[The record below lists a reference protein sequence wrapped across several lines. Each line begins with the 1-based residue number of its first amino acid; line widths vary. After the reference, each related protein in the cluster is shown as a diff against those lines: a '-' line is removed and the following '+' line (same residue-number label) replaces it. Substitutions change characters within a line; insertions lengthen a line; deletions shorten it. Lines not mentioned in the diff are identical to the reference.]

1 MAGMNTG
8 LVNGGMPAGVN
19 PGLAQMQGMAGMN
32 PMAAMQMQGMM
43 AGNMGMSPAQFQ
55 AMQAMQAGMMQQQQ
69 QQQQAQTPQPAPQP
83 VYTPKPAADQ
93 NKPKRKRPTD
103 KTLSRKIEAYVPE
116 SKLFN
121 QMQEYERRLDAT
133 ITRKALDI
141 QDSLSKPPKKV
152 NRTMRVFLSNLASNQ
167 PWDTTEP
174 TGDKPPNTRKQ
185 TENQPKFSSF
195 FKSIVIEIERDTE
208 LFAQGNIIQWQ
219 NASSAPEM
227 DGFEVKRRG
236 DSDVN
241 LKVMLHLDHQPER
254 HRLSPP
260 LAKLLD
266 VHTDTLPNV
275 IMAVWQYIKSHRL
288 QDNED
293 RKIINCDFNLQAVF
307 GIPKIMFPS
316 IPDLLSRHL
325 FPADPVILN
334 YTVRVDKEYH
344 SHTAAFDIQV
354 PVPDPIREKFQQVN
368 LGNIPLQREIAT
380 LDEKI
385 AAIIQT
391 INLSKLKRDF
401 MISFTK
407 DPVNFI
413 NKWVASQSRDL
424 EVVLGD
430 TTINVEDARN
440 SEFFENEQF
449 KEALFHYLRQKEVQ
463 LATGYTLFERISSEE
478 IGQNLEDVQ
487 KSITDYS
494 RFQKIIK
501 LKSFAPFRSAAH
513 ALENAMDVSE
523 GIMSAHLKAFLELNL
538 AKAGKKQKVI
548 LGVGEATLGG
558 AIKEGL
564 GYDCQVNDVFR
575 ELIRG
580 VKMHADKLLSQL
592 KEGDLSRAQLGLGHA
607 YSRSKVKFNV
617 NRVDNMITQSIAL
630 LDQLD
635 KDVNTFSMRVREWYG
650 WHFPELVKIITDNAK
665 YAQLVKFIKNKSDL
679 SPEHLEGLEAITSDP
694 VQAKQI
700 LDAAR
705 ASMGT
710 NISEI
715 DMSNVLSFADRV
727 ISLTEYRKSL
737 YGYLCNKMHA
747 VAPNLSALIGEVI
760 GARLIS
766 HAGSLTNL
774 AKAPA
779 STVQI
784 LGAEKALF
792 RALKTRG
799 NTPKYGLIY
808 HSTFI
813 GRAGQKNKGRISRVL
828 ANKVSIAARIDCFID
843 NPTSKFGEVL
853 REQVEERLK
862 FYEEGVT
869 PRKNAEVMSQA
880 MKEIGM
886 MDVDEDEEPVGKF
899 LLMLETP
906 KKRKADEAEKK
917 SKKEK
922 KEKPAEESEKKSK
935 KEKKE
940 KKDKDSEKK
949 KKKSKSE

>member
-1 MAGMNTG
+1 MEQAKEKLES
-8 LVNGGMPAGVN
+8 LVKESSGYKILN
-19 PGLAQMQGMAGMN
+19 
-32 PMAAMQMQGMM
+32 AMLTCTLDSGYE
-43 AGNMGMSPAQFQ
+43 GF
-55 AMQAMQAGMMQQQQ
+55 
-69 QQQQAQTPQPAPQP
+69 AQTRQ
-83 VYTPKPAADQ
+83 V
-93 NKPKRKRPTD
+93 
-103 KTLSRKIEAYVPE
+103 V
-116 SKLFN
+116 
-121 QMQEYERRLDAT
+121 
-133 ITRKALDI
+133 I
-141 QDSLSKPPKKV
+141 QDILSSD
-152 NRTMRVFLSNLASNQ
+152 NLEELALRYDNLFL
-167 PWDTTEP
+167 
-174 TGDKPPNTRKQ
+174 K
-185 TENQPKFSSF
+185 SF
-195 FKSIVIEIERDTE
+195 
-208 LFAQGNIIQWQ
+208 
-219 NASSAPEM
+219 
-227 DGFEVKRRG
+227 
-236 DSDVN
+236 
-241 LKVMLHLDHQPER
+241 
-254 HRLSPP
+254 
-260 LAKLLD
+260 
-266 VHTDTLPNV
+266 
-275 IMAVWQYIKSHRL
+275 
-288 QDNED
+288 
-293 RKIINCDFNLQAVF
+293 
-307 GIPKIMFPS
+307 
-316 IPDLLSRHL
+316 
-325 FPADPVILN
+325 
-334 YTVRVDKEYH
+334 
-344 SHTAAFDIQV
+344 
-354 PVPDPIREKFQQVN
+354 
-368 LGNIPLQREIAT
+368 
-380 LDEKI
+380 
-385 AAIIQT
+385 
-391 INLSKLKRDF
+391 
-401 MISFTK
+401 
-407 DPVNFI
+407 
-413 NKWVASQSRDL
+413 
-424 EVVLGD
+424 VL
-430 TTINVEDARN
+430 VE
-440 SEFFENEQF
+440 
-449 KEALFHYLRQKEVQ
+449 

-487 KSITDYS
+487 KSITDFS

-523 GIMSAHLKAFLELNL
+523 GIMNAHLKAFLELNL

-580 VKMHADKLLSQL
+580 IRMHSEKLLSQL

-679 SPEHLEGLEAITSDP
+679 SAEHLEGLEAITNDP
-694 VQAKQI
+694 IQAKQI

-715 DMSNVLSFADRV
+715 DMSNVLSFAERV
-727 ISLTEYRKSL
+727 ISLTDYRKSL

-828 ANKVSIAARIDCFID
+828 ANKVAIAARIDCFID
-843 NPTSKFGEVL
+843 NPTSKFGEIL

-862 FYEEGVT
+862 FYEEGIT
-869 PRKNAEVMSQA
+869 PRKNSEVMSQA

-886 MDVDEDEEPVGKF
+886 MDVDEEEEEPVD
-899 LLMLETP
+899 TP
-906 KKRKADEAEKK
+906 KKRKAEDSDKTEKK

-922 KEKPAEESEKKSK
+922 KDKEGKKKEKAPEEPEKKSK

-940 KKDKDSEKK
+940 KKDSEEKKK
-949 KKKSKSE
+949 KKKSKSDE